1 MTNTVPSPAAPPPA
15 ASSGAASS
23 GAASSGAA
31 SSGAASSA
39 AAAAGPLPPD
49 PLPAHD
55 VAGPADGP
63 AVVLLHSSVCDRRMW
78 QAQWGPLAEAGF
90 RVVRMD
96 FRTCGETPPATAPYR
111 DEDDVLEL
119 MDHLGIER
127 AALVGSSYGGR
138 VALQIAARHPGRV
151 TRLALVCTA
160 LPGHTPSPALRE
172 VGEREDALLEAGD
185 VEAAVELMVDTWLG
199 PSAPEEA
206 KEFVRTMQR
215 RGFEVARTVAEDH
228 ELPAHPV
235 DLAAVTA
242 PTLAFG
248 GAYDHPDFRGI
259 AASVPQSVP
268 GARHVELPW
277 AGHLPS
283 LERPQE
289 MTALLLEFLGRP

>member
-1 MTNTVPSPAAPPPA
+1 MTNVIPSPAAA
-15 ASSGAASS
+15 AD
-23 GAASSGAA
+23 
-31 SSGAASSA
+31 
-39 AAAAGPLPPD
+39 AAAGAAAGALLSEPD

-78 QAQWGPLAEAGF
+78 RAQWEPLAEAGF

-111 DEDDVLEL
+111 DEDDVVALL
-119 MDHLGIER
+119 DHLGIER

-151 TRLALVCTA
+151 TRLALLCTD

-172 VGEREDALLEAGD
+172 IDEREDALLAAGD
-185 VEAAVELMVDTWLG
+185 TGAAVELMVDTWLG
-199 PSAPEEA
+199 PSASEEA

-215 RGFEVARTVAEDH
+215 RSFEVGQTMTEDH

-235 DLAAVTA
+235 DLADVTA
-242 PTLAFG
+242 PTVAFG
-248 GAYDHPDFRGI
+248 GAHDHPDFRGI
-259 AASVPQSVP
+259 AASVPQLVP

-289 MTALLLEFLGRP
+289 TTALLLEFLGRP